1 MNRLL
6 AALMFMSPAV
16 AAADAVTGDMAP
28 ISLDDIEGPKAARLL
43 KNKQDI
49 DVQSNY
55 HEYDIRDTGDTADD
69 LSGRIVR
76 NRGPITAKIV
86 ASGNHDRYC
95 EKVQDNV
102 GCSAELSLV
111 AWKFAGD
118 HGTVHGSIEEKFED
132 GQMLKVD
139 VDCMVR
145 DGKEAIVGGV
155 VKEVPSHVDE
165 MMLNQRA
172 YVKVTE
178 NSKNN
183 GEVDFISNVAIGTG
197 LNTDSSCK
205 TVSMELFQLGK
216 GFNCMSPHVS
226 VCSKHTDWEG
236 CLERMKAE

>member
-1 MNRLL
+1 
-6 AALMFMSPAV
+6 
-16 AAADAVTGDMAP
+16 MAP

-43 KNKQDI
+43 KKKQPI

-55 HEYDIRDTGDTADD
+55 HENDIKDTGEAADD

-86 ASGNHDRYC
+86 ASGNHGRYC
-95 EKVQDNV
+95 EKGQDKG
-102 GCSAELSLV
+102 GCHADFSLV

-118 HGTVHGSIEEKFED
+118 EGTVHGSIEEKFAD

-139 VDCMVR
+139 VDCLVR

-155 VKEVPSHVDE
+155 ITQIPDHFEE
-165 MMLNQRA
+165 LALNQRA

-178 NSKNN
+178 NSENDAA
-183 GEVDFISNVAIGTG
+183 DFISNVAIGFG
-197 LNTDSSCK
+197 LTSESSCK
-205 TVSMELFQLGK
+205 SVGALFKLGDE
-216 GFNCMSPHVS
+216 FNYISPHVS

-236 CLERMKAE
+236 CLERIKAE